1 LLLGWIVCGFYGA
14 ALAIRPVGWIIGPKA
29 TGKSTLQTAIA
40 DMLGGWIVSELDPTP
55 AAIWQTLGYDCLPIG
70 IDEAEATDDKDG
82 HRRLNE
88 LVRLARMCFS
98 GGRLPRG
105 GSDDSPTI
113 TLGVC
118 GHLFSNT
125 DDQAAQIMERAFGR
139 IAAD

>member
-1 LLLGWIVCGFYGA
+1 MAPRWRSGRW
-14 ALAIRPVGWIIGPKA
+14 
-29 TGKSTLQTAIA
+29 
-40 DMLGGWIVSELDPTP
+40 
-55 AAIWQTLGYDCLPIG
+55 
-70 IDEAEATDDKDG
+70 DG
-82 HRRLNE
+82 S
-88 LVRLARMCFS
+88 CFS
-98 GGRLPRG
+98 GGRLLRG